1 MTMDLSYVQD
11 VVHRMRMQQVEAAI
25 TRAIRRPG
33 TFKGALMRS
42 TSPDALRIGIPRM
55 TGPQFAN
62 ILTYAGRSLGFAQMQ
77 PRG

>member
-1 MTMDLSYVQD
+1 MDLSYVQD
-11 VVHRMRMQQVEAAI
+11 VVHRMRMAQIQEAI
-25 TRAIRRPG
+25 SRAVRRPG
-33 TFKGALMRS
+33 TFKDALMRS
-42 TSPDALRIGIPRM
+42 TCPSALNIAIPPM